1 MKLDKNKK
9 LILNNEALEQYAN
22 RFDNNTR
29 KEFIGEMLRYFREMA
44 GLTQSELC
52 DLIGIKSGTYSTYEN
67 GTRETP
73 AEIIVRLSLLYDVPC
88 DFILQKDRLSKE
100 KFATLEQFNQLDTQL
115 DELREEVFNK
125 QDELNPEFKSIL
137 ETMVDAFGNVTEQ
150 LKEFNEN
157 AKIKDNK

>member
-1 MKLDKNKK
+1 
-9 LILNNEALEQYAN
+9 
-22 RFDNNTR
+22 
-29 KEFIGEMLRYFREMA
+29 MLRYFREMA